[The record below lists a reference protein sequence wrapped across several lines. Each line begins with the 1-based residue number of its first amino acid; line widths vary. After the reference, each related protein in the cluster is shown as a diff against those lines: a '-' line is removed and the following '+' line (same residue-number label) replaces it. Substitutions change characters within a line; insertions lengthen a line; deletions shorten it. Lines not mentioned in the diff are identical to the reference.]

1 MTQMDRDAQHVRYL
15 DCRRIRAEARLARS
29 DLWRL
34 AKLRSGCR
42 SSESQRCCQGPVRE
56 AVKPGGMA
64 QGSGDLAHLL
74 AWGIPSLE
82 VAVVAAMPNR
92 WLAW

>member
-1 MTQMDRDAQHVRYL
+1 M
-15 DCRRIRAEARLARS
+15 
-29 DLWRL
+29 
-34 AKLRSGCR
+34 
-42 SSESQRCCQGPVRE
+42 RE